1 MPRQKHGFLLFICSL
16 IPGAGEMYMGLF
28 KQGISIMTLFWVI
41 IALAGGLNLDYLVI
55 LLPVIWFYSFFH
67 VHNLKDLPEEEFY
80 AVEDN
85 YILHLDLLF
94 RDTKKLTPKYQKAGA
109 ILLIIFGVAIF
120 WNSFSDLLY
129 WIIPGYLGNLIQ
141 SVMYHVP
148 PVIVAILIILAG
160 FHMLTGKLKTTPD
173 SENAPQESRSNTE
186 HYWQPYRP
194 YQQPINPSRPAAPQT
209 PPAMKAAGV
218 QLSKKIRN
226 QEAAASDP
234 QSQDSTQILEQTEAN
249 DTDTTQEPN

>member
-1 MPRQKHGFLLFICSL
+1 MPRQKRGFLLFICSL

-41 IALAGGLNLDYLVI
+41 IALAGGLNLDYLVV

-94 RDTKKLTPKYQKAGA
+94 HDTKRLTSKYQKAGA
-109 ILLIIFGVAIF
+109 ILLIIFGVSIF
-120 WNSFSDLLY
+120 WNSFRDLLY
-129 WIIPGYLGNLIQ
+129 WIIPGYLGDLIQ
-141 SVMYHVP
+141 SVMYNVP

-160 FHMLTGKLKTTPD
+160 FHMLTGKLKTTQE
-173 SENAPQESRSNTE
+173 SENITQESRSNAE

-194 YQQPINPSRPAAPQT
+194 YQQPMDSSRSAVTQT
-209 PPAMKAAGV
+209 PPAMKAPGV
-218 QLSKKIRN
+218 QLSKKILN
-226 QEAAASDP
+226 PESSAS
-234 QSQDSTQILEQTEAN
+234 QSQDPAPKAKQPETT
-249 DTDTTQEPN
+249 DTDTIQEQK

>member
-1 MPRQKHGFLLFICSL
+1 MPRQKRGFLLFICSL

-94 RDTKKLTPKYQKAGA
+94 HDTKRLTSKYQKAGA
-109 ILLIIFGVAIF
+109 ILLIVFGVAIF
-120 WNSFSDLLY
+120 WNSFRDLLY

-160 FHMLTGKLKTTPD
+160 FHMLTGKLKTTQD
-173 SENAPQESRSNTE
+173 SENTSQDSRSNPE

-194 YQQPINPSRPAAPQT
+194 YQQPMDSSRPATPQAP
-209 PPAMKAAGV
+209 PVMKAPGV
-218 QLSKKIRN
+218 QLSKKILN
-226 QEAAASDP
+226 SESSVSDSQP
-234 QSQDSTQILEQTEAN
+234 QDSAPKREQPETAG
-249 DTDTTQEPN
+249 TDATQEQN